1 LAHLWS
7 KTPESVTTDPRLTR
21 TAHRLYQYLDLRA
34 GQRGSWWGPQHEI
47 ARELGIHERTVR
59 KALAQLLAGGYI
71 RVERTI
77 EHRTQN
83 IYLVAARASQ
93 TGPHGPVGEART
105 GRSERPARAGRSRG
119 DLYLD
124 PQITPQITPQ
134 ARAQARAPQAD
145 PYRHLVRRFFEDGDP

>member
-1 LAHLWS
+1 MAHLWS

-105 GRSERPARAGRSRG
+105 GRSLARRPLSGSTDHATDHATGARAG
-119 DLYLD
+119 
-124 PQITPQITPQ
+124 
-134 ARAQARAPQAD
+134 ARAA
-145 PYRHLVRRFFEDGDP
+145 G